1 MLVKLFDIQN
11 KKVIPS
17 EHCYSIR
24 TLKTIMD
31 NYPDTYMSVYLYI
44 FYMTCPD
51 PDMNPFFNIIEHEK
65 EEVIIEEA
73 GLTPDSAFYF
83 VDEIMDTLTLAAA
96 DEDEKVE
103 VAANIAAEK
112 IAEAKLMSDKGLTD
126 ETREA
131 LENADVSSLIE
142 ADVSPEQRELTQE
155 KMDLINSI
163 LAELAEQIPEDMDDI

>member
-51 PDMNPFFNIIEHEK
+51 PDMNPFFNMIEHEK
-65 EEVIIEEA
+65 EEVIIEEIS
-73 GLTPDSAFYF
+73 LEESP
-83 VDEIMDTLTLAAA
+83 
-96 DEDEKVE
+96 EDESIKN
-103 VAANIAAEK
+103 AL
-112 IAEAKLMSDKGLTD
+112 KLCEDLYQTP
-126 ETREA
+126 T
-131 LENADVSSLIE
+131 LEHIK
-142 ADVSPEQRELTQE
+142 ELKQC
-155 KMDLINSI
+155 
-163 LAELAEQIPEDMDDI
+163 